1 MRALVLICSI
11 LSVVFPGVGP
21 GRDRIDTLQVHFRQD
36 RVNYEASYLGNGE
49 TVASLGAL
57 VENIGQDNL
66 QSIEII
72 GYASPEGTRERNAYL
87 SRERAAS
94 ARRAVRAVLPEWA
107 MERVSTTTGGESWEL
122 FRGRVERDTTI
133 APETKTSVLSI
144 LDADDISPGT
154 KKWRLQNILGT
165 DPNAGDMYRYIMNSH
180 FRYIR
185 GSFIVVRYRVDSG
198 SGKADEAGDAGTA
211 EPSGQDHPAEL
222 GEPEGPAEPEG
233 PTEPV
238 EPTEPEGPTEPI
250 EPTEPTE
257 PAEPEGPT
265 EPSVP
270 DSPKIKLDKRPI
282 LGIGTNLIYD
292 ATYIPN
298 YGFTSVP
305 SFNVEYYPAGPT
317 HYSFGGNVEWPM
329 WRHRDT
335 HKYMQ
340 LQNIGLWAR
349 RYFKPQEGHF
359 EGLYMSAGANAYRY
373 GIGWDAKGW
382 EGEGLGASV
391 GIGYKKMIGRS
402 RWWFDT
408 GIDLGGLVSKYD
420 PYVYGFD
427 ATGRYYYDYGGKPED
442 FQERQHLMLWFG
454 PTRAYFS
461 IGLDI
466 FAPKKR

>member
-1 MRALVLICSI
+1 MIALVLICSI
-11 LSVVFPGVGP
+11 LTAVIPGLNP
-21 GRDRIDTLQVHFRQD
+21 ERDNVDTLLVHFRQ
-36 RVNYEASYLGNGE
+36 NKASYEASYLGNGQ
-49 TVASLGAL
+49 TVASLATL

-66 QSIEII
+66 QSIEIV
-72 GYASPEGTRERNAYL
+72 GYASPEGVRERNLYL

-94 ARRAVRAVLPEWA
+94 TKKALRSALPAWA
-107 MERVSTTTGGESWEL
+107 MERASTSIGGESWEL
-122 FRGRVERDTTI
+122 FRSRVEQDTTMS
-133 APETKTSVLSI
+133 AKTRMRVLAI
-144 LDADDISPGT
+144 LDATDINAGT
-154 KKWRLQNILGT
+154 KKWRLENILGL
-165 DPNAGDMYRYIMNSH
+165 DPNAGNMYRYIMNSH
-180 FRYIR
+180 YRYIR
-185 GSFIVVRYRVDSG
+185 GSMIVVRYKADGG
-198 SGKADEAGDAGTA
+198 SGKADGAGDSGTGAGDSAGDKLQGDTGSEGPA
-211 EPSGQDHPAEL
+211 EPTEPEDGPTEPSGQES
-222 GEPEGPAEPEG
+222 PAEPEG
-233 PTEPV
+233 PE
-238 EPTEPEGPTEPI
+238 
-250 EPTEPTE
+250 
-257 PAEPEGPT
+257 
-265 EPSVP
+265 S
-270 DSPKIKLDKRPI
+270 IKVQPDKRPI

-298 YGFTSVP
+298 YGFTSIP
-305 SFNVEYYPAGPT
+305 SFNVEFYPAGPT

-340 LQNIGLWAR
+340 IQNVGLWAR

-359 EGLYMSAGANAYRY
+359 EGLYLSAGANAYRY

-427 ATGRYYYDYGGKPED
+427 ATGWYYYDYAGKPED
-442 FQERQHLMLWFG
+442 FKQRQHLMLWFG

-461 IGLDI
+461 IGMDI
-466 FAPKKR
+466 FNRKKR

>member
-1 MRALVLICSI
+1 MFALVI
-11 LSVVFPGVGP
+11 LSTILSLSIPDDNPGTE
-21 GRDRIDTLQVHFRQD
+21 RKDTVQIHYRQD
-36 RVNYEASYLGNGE
+36 KVHYEASYLGNGQ
-49 TVASLGAL
+49 TVANLAAL
-57 VENIGQDNL
+57 VEYIGPEKL

-72 GYASPEGTRERNAYL
+72 GYASPEGNREHNMQLCRD
-87 SRERAAS
+87 RAAS
-94 ARRAVRAVLPEWA
+94 AKRAVRAVFPEWA
-107 MERVSTTTGGESWEL
+107 MARVKTSTGGESWEL
-122 FRGRVERDTTI
+122 FRSRVERDTTVS
-133 APETKTSVLSI
+133 AKTKARVLAI
-144 LDADDISPGT
+144 LDADDIGPST
-154 KKWRLQNILGT
+154 KKWRLENILGH
-165 DPNAGDMYRYIMNSH
+165 DPKAGEMYRYIMTSH

-185 GSFIVVRYRVDSG
+185 GCFIIVRY
-198 SGKADEAGDAGTA
+198 KADSAA
-211 EPSGQDHPAEL
+211 EPAPQEGPT
-222 GEPEGPAEPEG
+222 EPEEPAGPDEPTEPSEPEG
-233 PTEPV
+233 PTEPESPT
-238 EPTEPEGPTEPI
+238 EPTEPEGPTEPDG
-250 EPTEPTE
+250 PT
-257 PAEPEGPT
+257 EPEGPT
-265 EPSVP
+265 EPTEPEGPTEPTVP
-270 DSPKIKLDKRPI
+270 ESPKAKADKRPI

-305 SFNVEYYPAGPT
+305 SVNVEYYPAGPT

-335 HKYMQ
+335 HKYGQ
-340 LQNIGLWAR
+340 IQNVGLWAR

-359 EGLYMSAGANAYRY
+359 EGLYMSAGANVYRY
-373 GIGWDAKGW
+373 GIGWEAKGW

-391 GIGYKKMIGRS
+391 GVGYKRMIGRS

-466 FAPKKR
+466 FAPKKK